1 MFSSVLVL
9 CVGNV
14 CRSPM
19 AVAMLHE
26 RLQATQV
33 RIQSAGIAALSG
45 SSIDP
50 TAHAVLQS
58 HRVQPRRHA
67 ARQMSRELLRQAD
80 LILLMEQA
88 HFSDVLELAP
98 EVRGKAFLMGKWQD
112 PSTSPTLT
120 GAPHQPSSRPTRSSR
135 AASTTGF
142 PIFSQE
148 QQDK

>member
-58 HRVQPRRHA
+58 HRVKPRRHA

-98 EVRGKAFLMGKWQD
+98 EVRGKAFLIGKWQD
-112 PSTSPTLT
+112 PLDITDPYRRPASAFEQTYAQLSRCIDDWLPHFKSGAT
-120 GAPHQPSSRPTRSSR
+120 G
-135 AASTTGF
+135 
-142 PIFSQE
+142 
-148 QQDK
+148 

>member
-26 RLQATQV
+26 RLKATQV

-67 ARQMSRELLRQAD
+67 ARQVNRELLREAD

-88 HFSDVLELAP
+88 HFP
-98 EVRGKAFLMGKWQD
+98 
-112 PSTSPTLT
+112 TSSNWP
-120 GAPHQPSSRPTRSSR
+120 PKC
-135 AASTTGF
+135 AAKPF
-142 PIFSQE
+142 
-148 QQDK
+148 